1 MNRIVSLLALV
12 LAIAGAQQARADE
25 GMWQPELLPA
35 IADKLTA
42 RGLRMDPAALTG
54 LTEHPMGAI
63 IGLGFCTA
71 SFVSPD
77 GLIVTNHHCA
87 YGAIQYASTEDDNL
101 LEKGF
106 VARRLRDEQRGNPTL
121 RVYVTE
127 SIEPVTEAVRAD
139 LSDAMSGKARFDAIE
154 AAKKQL
160 VAKCEADP
168 GHRCDVYTFYGG
180 AEYRLIKQ
188 REIRDVRLVYAPPLS
203 IGRYGGDVDNWVWP
217 RHTGDFAFLR
227 AYVAPDGKSRDFDE
241 ANVPYRPDHFLRINP
256 QGVNAEDFV
265 MALGYPGAT
274 SRHSLASEVDYAV
287 AVGYPNRLS
296 NVERRLR
303 VIEEQTADRPDAA
316 LKYASTVATLN
327 NGRKNFQ
334 GMLDGFAAA
343 DVPAAKRAV
352 ERTVARDPAA
362 AEALERLRS
371 ALDDWFQEREAR
383 RRYDA
388 VVRQGLLGA
397 ARTLYRASIE
407 ADRPDAQ
414 RKPGFQERDRSRL
427 EDQQRQLERRL
438 DPSVDQALLALQLE
452 EYASLGA
459 DERIDALDAWFG
471 LQGQS
476 PDLSSA
482 RTTLDQMYAR
492 TELADTE
499 RRLAWLQAEA
509 ETFRQSEDP
518 FIRLAVA
525 LSETDLRLEAEEEA
539 REGDIEQYRAAF
551 MGARLAGS
559 ESRPLYD
566 DANNSLRV
574 TYGSVTGY
582 SPRDAVALQPFTTLE
597 GITEK
602 DTGAEPFNAPDS
614 QLRAIARRAGSDYA
628 SEDLDSVPV
637 NFLSSLDVTGGN
649 SGSPTLD
656 GEGRLVGLV
665 FDGNYES
672 INADWWFNDRLT
684 RTIHVDIRYML
695 WVMDVVSEAREL
707 MQELGVR

>member
-1 MNRIVSLLALV
+1 MLALV
-12 LAIAGAQQARADE
+12 LAIAGAQKARADE

-42 RGLRMDPAALTG
+42 RGLRMDPAALTD

-139 LSDAMSGKARFDAIE
+139 LSDALSGKARFDAIE
-154 AAKKQL
+154 AAKKRL

-241 ANVPYRPDHFLRINP
+241 DNVPYRPDHYLRINP

-316 LKYASTVATLN
+316 LKYASAVATLN

-397 ARTLYRASIE
+397 ARTLYRAAIE
-407 ADRPDAQ
+407 AERPDAQ

-482 RTTLDQMYAR
+482 RATLDQMYAR

-499 RRLAWLQAEA
+499 QRLAWLQAEP

-582 SPRDAVALQPFTTLE
+582 SPRDAVELQPFTTLE

-602 DTGAEPFNAPDS
+602 DTGAEPFNAPDL

-672 INADWWFNDRLT
+672 INADWWFSDRLT